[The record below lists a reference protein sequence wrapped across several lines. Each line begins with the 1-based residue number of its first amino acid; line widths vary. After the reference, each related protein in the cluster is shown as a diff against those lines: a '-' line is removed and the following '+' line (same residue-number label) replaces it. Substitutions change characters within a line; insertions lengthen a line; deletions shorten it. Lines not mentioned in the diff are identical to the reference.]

1 MTLGFLYHRVELT
14 MTETSP
20 SICLLVKGMMCQKN
34 CGATVAAALKVVHG
48 VKDVEVSF
56 VKSAAFIKYNL
67 DGVSLGHLVMCC
79 IDAVEAVGF
88 DCVRME
94 EVPPALILSVD
105 GMMCNNSCTP
115 TVYNAI
121 MSASPSIVHATV
133 SLEKG
138 EACIWGKAG
147 GEEIETS
154 PQAIIDAI
162 EISGFDAAVKEAIG
176 HNKERKTSQDE
187 ALQDAP
193 ATLKKDEKS
202 EEVVD
207 AAAWAM
213 RTAQM
218 RTLHTPRYQ

>member
-1 MTLGFLYHRVELT
+1 

-20 SICLLVKGMMCQKN
+20 SICLFVKGMMCQKN

-133 SLEKG
+133 SLEKERLVFG
-138 EACIWGKAG
+138 VKLVGK
-147 GEEIETS
+147 
-154 PQAIIDAI
+154 
-162 EISGFDAAVKEAIG
+162 
-176 HNKERKTSQDE
+176 R
-187 ALQDAP
+187 
-193 ATLKKDEKS
+193 LKL
-202 EEVVD
+202 
-207 AAAWAM
+207 
-213 RTAQM
+213 
-218 RTLHTPRYQ
+218 LHKPSLMQSRFLDSTRPSRRQ